1 MANNEELFQ
10 CVGTKSRLVHRVVDE
25 IQHLIATGK
34 LAPNM
39 KLPPEREI
47 AEHLGV
53 SRTVVREAVQILVTK
68 GLLESRRGW
77 GTIVRQV
84 TRDRVVEPLS
94 WLLQSRGATMDHL
107 HQVRY
112 ILETEIVRLA
122 ASQVTEEELTRLTQ
136 ICEEMERCMGEV
148 AAFVAFDADFHRTLA
163 ETAHNPL
170 LIVLLDSIRD
180 LMQEV
185 RLQVHRHPAVYATIV
200 PDHRQIVAAIQ
211 ARDPDAATLAIKQH
225 LDHART
231 FQREYLVDGR

>member
-1 MANNEELFQ
+1 MDNNEDLFQ
-10 CVGTKSRLVHRVVDE
+10 SVGTKNRLVHRVVDE
-25 IQHLIATGK
+25 IQRLIATGK
-34 LAPNM
+34 LAPRM

-47 AEHLGV
+47 AEQLGV
-53 SRTVVREAVQILVTK
+53 SRTVVREAVHILVTK
-68 GLLESRRGW
+68 GLLESRHGS

-84 TRDRVVEPLS
+84 TLDRVVEPLG
-94 WLLQSRGATMDHL
+94 WLLQSHGATIDHL

-122 ASQVTEEELTRLTQ
+122 ASQATDEELARLTQ
-136 ICEEMERCMGEV
+136 IAGEMERHMGDVVYLV
-148 AAFVAFDADFHRTLA
+148 ALDADFHQTLA

-185 RLQVHRHPAVYATIV
+185 RLQVHRHPGVYATIV
-200 PDHRQIVAAIQ
+200 PDHQQIVAAIQ
-211 ARDPDAATLAIKQH
+211 ARDPEAACQAIQQH

-231 FQREYLVDGR
+231 FQREFLAGER